1 MAIWRC
7 TATLGPPQDLDAGAQ
22 GAEVVDELEGDPV
35 LGVAGEHEHRV
46 GQVAEQLHGL
56 VEVGVV
62 DPVERRLHVAL
73 GRGAVPLGR
82 PRALQLADPLDGRAE
97 LV

>member
-1 MAIWRC
+1 M
-7 TATLGPPQDLDAGAQ
+7 
-22 GAEVVDELEGDPV
+22 

-73 GRGAVPLGR
+73 RRGTVPLGR
-82 PRALQLADPLDGRAE
+82 ARALQLADSFDGRAE
-97 LV
+97 LM